1 MALPEDKRRLDDV
14 PDAPGVYLWKAADG
28 TVLYVGK
35 AKSLRKRMRQ
45 YLSGH
50 DERERVPLLMEQAA
64 DYAYVV
70 TKNEVEGLILENS
83 LIKQFD
89 PPFNV
94 RYRDDK
100 SFPFIALTMSDP
112 FPAIKYTRERH
123 REGTRY
129 FGPYTDAK
137 AARET
142 IEVVRRIYPICRAT
156 CVQWKRVTARG
167 GEPVGTPCFD
177 SHVGKG
183 PGVCIGAISRD
194 AYAERVRAVAAFLE
208 GKRTEVVREL
218 EEQMREAAA
227 DLEYERAARL
237 RNSLEAVRRVLERQ
251 KVVADRPLD
260 VDVFG
265 IERAETIAGVHVL
278 LVREGRVL
286 AGNEFVVDKG
296 LDVPFGELVGG
307 VLERYYAE
315 AAHVPREVLVPEPPA
330 DAETVA
336 DWLTGLRG
344 SRVRVAVPQRGLK
357 RELLGLAAENA
368 RFALARYKHRT
379 RYDEERIN
387 RALLE
392 LESALGLPA
401 PPLRIE
407 CYDVST
413 LHGKDSVGSMV
424 VFAGGKPDK
433 DGYRRFRIRQAAD
446 EANDVAMMREVLL
459 RRFARASSGDERFA
473 TLPDLVIVDGGKP
486 QLSAALS
493 ALQET
498 GARVPVVALAKREEE
513 VYVPGWDEPARLP
526 DFSPGL
532 MLLKLIRDEAHR
544 FAIEH
549 HRSVRAKRSA
559 ASALDAVPGVGPAR
573 RKALLKRFGSV
584 KRIREAGVDE
594 IAQVPGI
601 GRATAQRI
609 LEALHAPR
617 RDDSQASGNGEAA
630 GILGKRRPASEGSP
644 R

>member
-1 MALPEDKRRLDDV
+1 MPLPDDKRGLDDV
-14 PDAPGVYLWKAADG
+14 PDAPGVYVWKSADG
-28 TVLYVGK
+28 SVLYVGK

-45 YLSGH
+45 YVSGH

-100 SFPFIALTMSDP
+100 TFPFIALTMSDP

-183 PGVCIGAISRD
+183 PGVCVGAISRD
-194 AYAERVRAVAAFLE
+194 AYAERVKAVAAFLE
-208 GKRTEVVREL
+208 GKRAEVVREL
-218 EEQMREAAA
+218 EEQMRKAAA
-227 DLEYERAARL
+227 ELEYERAARL
-237 RNSLEAVRRVLERQ
+237 RNSVEAVRRVLERQ
-251 KVVADRPLD
+251 KVVSDRPLD
-260 VDVFG
+260 LDVFG
-265 IERAETIAGVHVL
+265 IERAETIAGIHVL

-296 LDVPFGELVGG
+296 FDVPFGELVEG

-315 AAHVPREVLVPEPPA
+315 AAHVPKEVLVPEDPA
-330 DAETVA
+330 DAVTVA
-336 DWLTGLRG
+336 EWLTRLRG
-344 SRVRVAVPQRGLK
+344 SRVRVGVPLRGIK
-357 RELLGLAAENA
+357 RELLGLASENA

-407 CYDVST
+407 CYDIST
-413 LHGKDSVGSMV
+413 LHGRDSVGSMV
-424 VFAGGKPDK
+424 VFSGGKPDK
-433 DGYRRFRIRQAAD
+433 NAYRRFRIRQAAS

-459 RRFARASSGDERFA
+459 RRFGRARSGEEGFA
-473 TLPDLVIVDGGKP
+473 DLPDLLIVDGGKP
-486 QLSAALS
+486 QLSAARS
-493 ALQET
+493 ALDEACVQ
-498 GARVPVVALAKREEE
+498 VPVVALAKREEE
-513 VYVPGWDEPARLP
+513 VFVPGWDEALRLP
-526 DFSPGL
+526 EASPGL
-532 MLLKLIRDEAHR
+532 MLLKRIRDEAHR
-544 FAIEH
+544 FAVEH
-549 HRSVRAKRSA
+549 HRSVRKRRTT

-573 RKALLKRFGSV
+573 KTALLKRFGSV
-584 KRIREAGVDE
+584 KRLGAAGVDE

-601 GRATAQRI
+601 GRATAERI
-609 LEALHAPR
+609 VTALRGEGSDTHANAGE
-617 RDDSQASGNGEAA
+617 DEAA
-630 GILGKRRPASEGSP
+630 GILGR
-644 R
+644 

>member
-1 MALPEDKRRLDDV
+1 MALPEDKRALADV

-28 TVLYVGK
+28 SVLYVGK

-45 YLSGH
+45 YVSGH

-64 DYAYVV
+64 DYAFVV
-70 TKNEVEGLILENS
+70 TENEVEGLILENS

-100 SFPFIALTMSDP
+100 SFPFIALTTGDP

-123 REGTRY
+123 REDTRY

-156 CVQWKRVTARG
+156 CVQWKRVNARG

-177 SHVGKG
+177 AHVGKG
-183 PGVCIGAISRD
+183 PGVCVGAITREE
-194 AYAERVRAVAAFLE
+194 YAERVRAVAAFLE
-208 GKRTEVVREL
+208 GRRADVVREL
-218 EEQMREAAA
+218 EAEMREAAA
-227 DLEYERAARL
+227 NLEYERAARL

-251 KVVADRPLD
+251 KVVSERPLQL
-260 VDVFG
+260 DVFG
-265 IERAETIAGVHVL
+265 VERAETISGVHVL

-286 AGNEFVVDKG
+286 AGNEFVVEGG
-296 LDVPFGELVGG
+296 LDVPYGELVEG
-307 VLERYYAE
+307 VLERYYAD
-315 AAHVPREVLVPEPPA
+315 APFVPREVLVPELPA
-330 DAETVA
+330 SAETVGE
-336 DWLTGLRG
+336 WLSGVRG
-344 SRVRVAVPQRGLK
+344 SRVRVSVPQRGLK
-357 RELLGLAAENA
+357 RELLGLASENA

-392 LESALGLPA
+392 LESALALPA

-424 VFAGGKPDK
+424 VFSGGRPDK
-433 DGYRRFRIRQAAD
+433 AAYRRFNVRLSTG

-459 RRFARASSGDERFA
+459 RRFRRAATGDGRFA
-473 TLPDLVIVDGGKP
+473 ALPDLLLVDGGRP

-493 ALQET
+493 ALEEA
-498 GARVPVVALAKREEE
+498 GVRVPVAALAKREEE
-513 VYVPGWDEPARLP
+513 LFVPGWDEPVRLP
-526 DFSPGL
+526 DGSAAL
-532 MLLKLIRDEAHR
+532 SLLKRVRDEAHR

-549 HRSVRAKRSA
+549 HRAVRGKRA
-559 ASALDAVPGVGPAR
+559 VASQLDAIPGVGPAR
-573 RKALLKRFGSV
+573 KKALLARFGSV
-584 KRIREAGVDE
+584 KRLKAATVQE
-594 IAQVPGI
+594 IAAVPGI
-601 GRATAQRI
+601 GQATAERI
-609 LEALHAPR
+609 LEALRAGDDASR
-617 RDDSQASGNGEAA
+617 RA
-630 GILGKRRPASEGSP
+630 
-644 R
+644 